1 MSRQNSDISPVRLP
15 SYGSQGLTSLY
26 DFKMYARIFP
36 VSMNPHSQIKVTYI
50 YDKTIDVYDTMTEY
64 QWEEGIVLVMGNKM
78 NMGRWR

>member
-1 MSRQNSDISPVRLP
+1 MTLARSDCHHMDLKGLHPFMISKCML
-15 SYGSQGLTSLY
+15 
-26 DFKMYARIFP
+26 RIFP